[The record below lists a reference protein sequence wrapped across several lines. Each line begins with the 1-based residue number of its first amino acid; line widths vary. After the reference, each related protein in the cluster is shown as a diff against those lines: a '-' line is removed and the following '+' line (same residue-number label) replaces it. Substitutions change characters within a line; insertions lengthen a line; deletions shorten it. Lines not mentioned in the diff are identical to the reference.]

1 MPGDRD
7 HRVGPVHRAL
17 PNIQRRVRMH
27 ISQHMQPAPV
37 ADFPQRGEACPMEL
51 DDPVTQR
58 PGVQIVIAI
67 EIDDLALGGILPAEE
82 KRSGFPSAA
91 AT

>member
-1 MPGDRD
+1 
-7 HRVGPVHRAL
+7 
-17 PNIQRRVRMH
+17 
-27 ISQHMQPAPV
+27 
-37 ADFPQRGEACPMEL
+37 MEL

-58 PGVQIVIAI
+58 LGVQIVIAN
-67 EIDDLALGGILPAEE
+67 EIDDLALGGILPTEE